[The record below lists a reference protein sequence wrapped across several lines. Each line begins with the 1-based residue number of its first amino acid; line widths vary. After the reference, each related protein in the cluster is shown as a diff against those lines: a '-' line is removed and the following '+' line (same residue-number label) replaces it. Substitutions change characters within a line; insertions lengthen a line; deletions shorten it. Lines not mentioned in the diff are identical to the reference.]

1 MNQRGRYSGGRNHQK
16 LPISNRGAGGGGAQA
31 PPALEDESQGVCD
44 QDSKKLFHLQSTID
58 HEGPG
63 RTPLCVFDFLRKN

>member
-1 MNQRGRYSGGRNHQK
+1 VGVGIIKNYPSLTGGPGGR
-16 LPISNRGAGGGGAQA
+16 PS

-44 QDSKKLFHLQSTID
+44 QDSKKLFLLQSTID
-58 HEGPG
+58 PEGPG

>member
-1 MNQRGRYSGGRNHQK
+1 MNQRGRYSGKKESSKITHLQPGGR
-16 LPISNRGAGGGGAQA
+16 GGAQA

-44 QDSKKLFHLQSTID
+44 QDSKKLFLLQSTID
-58 HEGPG
+58 PGGPG